1 MAARRMARCRKG
13 ISTLEWIVIAIIA
26 LVMIVYVLGYW
37 KDIWGAVT
45 GQAETA
51 KSNLG
56 TAIDTNL
63 K

>member
-1 MAARRMARCRKG
+1 MARSFRKG
-13 ISTLEWIVIAIIA
+13 LSTLEWIVIAIIA

-51 KSNLG
+51 KGSLN
-56 TAIDTNL
+56 TALNNGL
-63 K
+63 NQP